1 MSSGLK
7 EKKTFLLLM
16 KNECLGRWNLLF
28 LLKDHQEGKNGSGKL
43 TVAKRNVSFIET
55 NMTGLGLQERENP
68 ISAAC
73 K

>member
-1 MSSGLK
+1 MSWKVESAVSFQGSS
-7 EKKTFLLLM
+7 
-16 KNECLGRWNLLF
+16 R
-28 LLKDHQEGKNGSGKL
+28 EGKNGSGKL

-68 ISAAC
+68 ISAAR

>member
-1 MSSGLK
+1 MCEHPRSVK
-7 EKKTFLLLM
+7 
-16 KNECLGRWNLLF
+16 
-28 LLKDHQEGKNGSGKL
+28 KNGSGKL

-68 ISAAC
+68 ISAAR